1 MLGSSRRSVLQGVE
15 IRTHEAAKRAASELT
30 AILGQKV
37 TVGTSVDT
45 LDNNQICLLYKC
57 CSCLYQGSIGKQ
69 ILLCLCFITTVKPRI
84 LKPYNVVL
92 LNLFLSKAEKHSD
105 TKY

>member
-1 MLGSSRRSVLQGVE
+1 MLGSSRSFVLQGVE

-57 CSCLYQGSIGKQ
+57 CSCL
-69 ILLCLCFITTVKPRI
+69 KPRI
-84 LKPYNVVL
+84 ARETNIIMFMFHYY
-92 LNLFLSKAEKHSD
+92 SKAKD
-105 TKY
+105 LKTI